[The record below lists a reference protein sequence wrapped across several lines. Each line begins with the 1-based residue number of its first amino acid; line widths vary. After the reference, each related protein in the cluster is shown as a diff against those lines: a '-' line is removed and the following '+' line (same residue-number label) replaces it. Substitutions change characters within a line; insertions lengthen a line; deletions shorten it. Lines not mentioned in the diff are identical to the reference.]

1 MKVTPKAGQFS
12 YSLCLRLTSEQR
24 ERLVKAVPVSP
35 GCASPSGVIRRAI
48 DEYLERILGQSPD

>member
-1 MKVTPKAGQFS
+1 MRATSRPG
-12 YSLCLRLTSEQR
+12 YLTNTLNLRLTTEQR
-24 ERLVKAVPVSP
+24 ERLEKAVPYSP